1 MKKRVR
7 KLFLMASILCVV
19 SLVVCACGGKKLEQI
34 DAVETAP
41 TQQPE
46 ESGETPSEEK
56 ASTLESFTE
65 NTFEK
70 WEDSNPNL
78 EGSIKEL
85 QEGQFTVVEAI
96 TEKADNGGDIVVSPG
111 NGDDSEFNK
120 VTVTYDENTIVAIQT
135 IKNGGDSYETV
146 SYTHLDVYKRQH
158 GIVHNTAVKMARH
171 FQEVFYPLKYTA

>member
-111 NGDDSEFNK
+111 NGDD
-120 VTVTYDENTIVAIQT
+120 T
-135 IKNGGDSYETV
+135 IKTPSKLRKALV
-146 SYTHLDVYKRQH
+146 
-158 GIVHNTAVKMARH
+158 
-171 FQEVFYPLKYTA
+171 

>member
-1 MKKRVR
+1 MKKRIR
-7 KLFLMASILCVV
+7 KLFLMASILCVM

-34 DAVETAP
+34 DAVETA
-41 TQQPE
+41 
-46 ESGETPSEEK
+46 PSEEK

-135 IKNGGDSYETV
+135 IKNGGDSYEMSEATADFLSEGHMV
-146 SYTHLDVYKRQH
+146 KVWGTPSSNGLKATWIC
-158 GIVHNTAVKMARH
+158 IVMV
-171 FQEVFYPLKYTA
+171 V

>member
-96 TEKADNGGDIVVSPG
+96 TEKAE

-135 IKNGGDSYETV
+135 IKNGGDSYEMSEATADFLSEGHMV
-146 SYTHLDVYKRQH
+146 KVWGTPSSNGLKATWIC
-158 GIVHNTAVKMARH
+158 IVMV
-171 FQEVFYPLKYTA
+171 V

>member
-19 SLVVCACGGKKLEQI
+19 SLVVCAFGGKKLEQI

-96 TEKADNGGDIVVSPG
+96 TEKADNGGD
-111 NGDDSEFNK
+111 DSEFNK

-135 IKNGGDSYETV
+135 IKNGGDSYEMSEATADFLSEGHMV
-146 SYTHLDVYKRQH
+146 KVWGTPSSNGLKATWIC
-158 GIVHNTAVKMARH
+158 IVMV
-171 FQEVFYPLKYTA
+171 V

>member
-56 ASTLESFTE
+56 ASTLESFTVHSCRGYYRKSRQWRRYRGIPR
-65 NTFEK
+65 K
-70 WEDSNPNL
+70 W
-78 EGSIKEL
+78 
-85 QEGQFTVVEAI
+85 
-96 TEKADNGGDIVVSPG
+96 
-111 NGDDSEFNK
+111 
-120 VTVTYDENTIVAIQT
+120 
-135 IKNGGDSYETV
+135 
-146 SYTHLDVYKRQH
+146 
-158 GIVHNTAVKMARH
+158 
-171 FQEVFYPLKYTA
+171 

>member
-135 IKNGGDSYETV
+135 IKNGGDSYEV
-146 SYTHLDVYKRQH
+146 SEATADFLSEGHMVKVWGTPSSNGLKATWIC
-158 GIVHNTAVKMARH
+158 IVMV
-171 FQEVFYPLKYTA
+171 V

>member
-65 NTFEK
+65 NTFENGK
-70 WEDSNPNL
+70 TAIRIWKEVLRNSRKDSSQL
-78 EGSIKEL
+78 
-85 QEGQFTVVEAI
+85 
-96 TEKADNGGDIVVSPG
+96 
-111 NGDDSEFNK
+111 
-120 VTVTYDENTIVAIQT
+120 
-135 IKNGGDSYETV
+135 
-146 SYTHLDVYKRQH
+146 
-158 GIVHNTAVKMARH
+158 
-171 FQEVFYPLKYTA
+171 

>member
-1 MKKRVR
+1 MKKRIR
-7 KLFLMASILCVV
+7 KLFRMASILCVM

-111 NGDDSEFNK
+111 NGDDSM
-120 VTVTYDENTIVAIQT
+120 A
-135 IKNGGDSYETV
+135 GGK
-146 SYTHLDVYKRQH
+146 L
-158 GIVHNTAVKMARH
+158 
-171 FQEVFYPLKYTA
+171 